1 MFKFISRMVGKVKG
15 VKRGKISA
23 IILCAGSSTR
33 FSDGRESKQFA
44 TVRGV
49 PVILRTILTFER
61 TDAISEIILVARK
74 EDIEDLKSLVCV
86 NGIKKVSC
94 IVVGGS
100 SRQESALKGF
110 KHVSEKSTFVAIH
123 DGARCMVT
131 SEIIDKVISEAERHM
146 AATAAS
152 RVTDTVK
159 ISDNDG
165 FIKKTVNRENVWN
178 VQTPQIFEKKLYT
191 TAVYNAKQKGIE
203 ATDDCMLVEN
213 IGFKV
218 KLVETGKE
226 NIKITVKDD
235 ICLAENILVA
245 RGDEL

>member
-1 MFKFISRMVGKVKG
+1 MFKFISKIVGKVKG

-23 IILCAGSSTR
+23 IILCAGGSTR
-33 FSDGRESKQFA
+33 FSEGRESKQFA
-44 TVRGV
+44 TVRGI
-49 PVILRTILTFER
+49 PVILRTILTFEK
-61 TDAISEIILVARK
+61 TESISEIILVARK

-100 SRQESALKGF
+100 TRQESAQKGF

-131 SEIIDKVISEAERHM
+131 PEIIETVISEAERYM

-159 ISDNDG
+159 ISDDNG
-165 FIKKTVNRENVWN
+165 FIKKTIKRDNVWN
-178 VQTPQIFEKKLYT
+178 VQTPQVFEKKLYT
-191 TAVYNAKQKGIE
+191 TAIYNAKQKGIE

-213 IGFKV
+213 IDFKI

-235 ICLAENILVA
+235 ILLAENILTA

>member
-1 MFKFISRMVGKVKG
+1 MFKFISKMVGKVKG
-15 VKRGKISA
+15 AKRGKISA
-23 IILCAGSSTR
+23 IILCAGGSTR
-33 FSDGRESKQFA
+33 FSEGRESKQFA
-44 TVRGV
+44 TVRGI
-49 PVILRTILTFER
+49 PVILRTILTFEK
-61 TDAISEIILVARK
+61 TEAISEIILVARK
-74 EDIEDLKSLVCV
+74 EDIDDLRSLVCV

-110 KHVSEKSTFVAIH
+110 KHVSEKTTYVAIH
-123 DGARCMVT
+123 DGARCMIT
-131 SEIIDKVISEAERHM
+131 TEIIDKVIAEAERYQ

-159 ISDNDG
+159 ISDDDG
-165 FIKKTVNRENVWN
+165 FIKKTVNRDNVWN

-191 TAVYNAKQKGIE
+191 TAIYNAKQKGIE
-203 ATDDCMLVEN
+203 VTDDCMLVEN

-235 ICLAENILVA
+235 ISLAENILIA